1 MKNQKTTVILGIVYS
16 VLCVYVLLIT
26 HIIDFAM
33 KIPNIIL
40 SPKDYAFTILIFITA
55 VAGMVC
61 GLCFRSKKKI
71 YLILLG
77 VSYVVLVGMYVMR
90 MTSAI
95 AQMYSRVFSP
105 VSVVI
110 VNIIKPIALLAAICV
125 FAYYVFVRDEC

>member
-1 MKNQKTTVILGIVYS
+1 M
-16 VLCVYVLLIT
+16 
-26 HIIDFAM
+26 
-33 KIPNIIL
+33 
-40 SPKDYAFTILIFITA
+40 
-55 VAGMVC
+55 
-61 GLCFRSKKKI
+61 CFRSKKKI

-90 MTSAI
+90 MKSAI

-110 VNIIKPIALLAAICV
+110 VNIIRPIALLAAICV